1 MTVELT
7 YAAANIVGESI
18 VWDCR
23 NDRLV
28 WVDIVAKTIHA
39 FDPNTG
45 AHESWQAPDFVTSV
59 GLREDGGAVVGL
71 MKSICLW
78 DFGDRFEMLA
88 HVEQDMPG
96 NRLNEGVVGP
106 DGAFWIGTMQN
117 NIGEDGAPL
126 DITADTGRLYRCT
139 PQGQVEPLCD
149 DRFGITNTFVWS
161 GDRLIT
167 ADSVANII
175 YSYAFDDESHTLS
188 DRRGILTG
196 YERGLPD
203 GSCMDV
209 EGYIWNCRV
218 VGGSCL
224 IRMNPEGEIDR
235 VVDLPCSWPT
245 SCCFGGEGL
254 DRLFVT
260 SARFTMDEDHLDK
273 NPQEGGLFVLD
284 VGVVGQEC
292 HRFGSGSG

>member
-1 MTVELT
+1 MAVELA
-7 YAAANIVGESI
+7 YPAENIVGESI
-18 VWDCR
+18 VWDSRR
-23 NDRLV
+23 NQLV
-28 WVDIVAKTIHA
+28 WVDIVAKTLHA
-39 FDPNTG
+39 FDPGTG
-45 AHESWQAPDFVTSV
+45 AHESWLAPDIVTSV
-59 GLREDGGAVVGL
+59 GLREDGGAIVGL
-71 MKSICLW
+71 MKTICLW
-78 DFGDRFEMLA
+78 DYGDRFEELA
-88 HVEQDMPG
+88 HIEPDMPG

-117 NIGEDGAPL
+117 NIAEDGSPL
-126 DITADTGRLYRCT
+126 EINADTGRLYRCT
-139 PQGQVEPLCD
+139 PEGEVRQLCE

-167 ADSVANII
+167 ADSTANMI
-175 YSYAFDDESHTLS
+175 YSYALDDESHTLS
-188 DRRGILTG
+188 DRKPILAG
-196 YERGLPD
+196 FERGLPD
-203 GSCMDV
+203 GSCMDA

-254 DRLFVT
+254 DRLYVT

-273 NPQEGGLFVLD
+273 NPQEGSLFVLD
-284 VGVVGQEC
+284 VGAVGQEC
-292 HRFGSGSG
+292 HRFGCGS